1 MAEKLLQTRI
11 VLKHDSLENWNKDTA
26 VVLKE
31 GEVALAKVEVNQ
43 IDPISG
49 SKVKVPTY
57 LIKVGDGSKKFSE
70 LNWVAAPAADVY
82 DWAKKTES
90 EFTTW
95 VKGLIDVTD
104 IDLSAYVKNTDFDAY
119 KTGVLNGATE
129 LTTFKAVETAI
140 DGIETDIETNYAL
153 KTEVQAVLGTAQDEA
168 TANTV
173 YGAKAHTDALANGAV
188 KTNTENI
195 GKNADAI
202 SGLAAELKTGT
213 TMNSFGAVETEI
225 NTIKQDYATKTE
237 AQGYA
242 NTVLG
247 TAQDGATAN
256 TVYGAKAQA
265 KAAQDAVDALTDTDG
280 QVTKNTADIDTIKT
294 NISNN
299 YATKDYADQAEAD
312 AVATAKGYTDTEA
325 LKLQNQINTIMNNP
339 DAEGAINSINEFT
352 EYVTEHGT
360 IAEGFR
366 TDIDENAANIKA
378 LQDAGVEKNTIVGIK
393 IKDAENNLT
402 IDGDRVVT
410 LGKLADNDVVAEADL
425 DNALATKINGKVDTA
440 TFTPVSEQVELNKN
454 AIAEIKT
461 IEHHDHSNKEE
472 LDLIA
477 TGDKAKWDA
486 AATAAVHENRTVLDG
501 ITAEKVTAWDA
512 AEQNA
517 KTYAKDY
524 ADGLAGNYD
533 AKGAAAEVQGNLDTL
548 ETSLAA
554 IAKSGNVNDLV
565 QTTGDILVFNCGT
578 ASTVI

>member
-213 TMNSFGAVETEI
+213 MNNFGDVESEI
-225 NTIKQDYATKTE
+225 STIKQDYATKTE

-312 AVATAKGYTDTEA
+312 AVATAKCYTDTEA